1 MTNARHDGPGS
12 DPRADATR
20 TALPE
25 EPHDPSEVP
34 FAGLRRN
41 ARALAGGLLLVL
53 IIGFVLPDLTPPAT
67 EPSVVELLRGRIV
80 AFLPAGEDVTAPDV
94 QILILAGPQRGETI
108 DGYLQ
113 GPSGQVDLPR
123 YDIGDEVVV
132 NASLEPESV
141 FISVADL
148 YRIPALGLLLGL
160 FAVAVTAIGGWRGVR
175 SLIALALT
183 LAVVIKIVVPLILAG
198 WDPAWIAIMAA
209 TAVTIATFLLTEGA
223 KPQTVAAALG
233 TFGALAL
240 TALLAVGFDALA
252 RFTTLRGSEDAS
264 YLQAIGITD
273 IDLGGLILAA
283 IIFGALGILDDVT
296 VTQAAIVSELHGA
309 SPALRGI
316 ALARRAMN
324 VGRSHIS
331 ATVNTLVLAYVGA
344 SLPLL
349 VLFAAGRQ
357 DPLLTASTE
366 AVAVEVVRAIV
377 GSIGIVAAVP
387 LTTAIAVAL
396 VDRRL
401 PFLPA
406 EHHLARG
413 WD

>member
-1 MTNARHDGPGS
+1 VTSDRLDPGS
-12 DPRADATR
+12 EPRS
-20 TALPE
+20 
-25 EPHDPSEVP
+25 EPLAPYVP
-34 FAGLRRN
+34 FVGLRRN
-41 ARALAGGLLLVL
+41 ARALGGGLLLLVL
-53 IIGFVLPDLTPPAT
+53 IGFLVPDLSPPPTEPPA
-67 EPSVVELLRGRIV
+67 VELLRGRIV
-80 AFLPAGEDVTAPDV
+80 EFLPPGDDVTAPDV
-94 QILILAGPQRGETI
+94 RIQILAGAQRGETI

-113 GPSGQVDLPR
+113 GPSGQEDLPR
-123 YDIGDEVVV
+123 YDVGDEVIV
-132 NASLEPESV
+132 NASLEPDNV

-148 YRIPALGLLLGL
+148 YRVPVLGLLLAL
-160 FAVAVTAIGGWRGVR
+160 FAVAVTVVGGWRGVR

-198 WDPAWIAIMAA
+198 WNPAPVAIVAA
-209 TAVTIATFLLTEGA
+209 TAVTLATFLLTEGA
-223 KPQTVAAALG
+223 KRQTVAAAIG

-240 TALLAVGFDALA
+240 TALLAVAFDTLA
-252 RFTTLRGSEDAS
+252 RFTELRGSEDAT
-264 YLQAIGITD
+264 YLQAIGIVD

-296 VTQAAIVSELHGA
+296 VTQAAIVSELHDA
-309 SPALRGI
+309 NPSLRGL
-316 ALARRAMN
+316 ALVRRAMN
-324 VGRSHIS
+324 VGRSHIA

-387 LTTAIAVAL
+387 LTTAISVAL
-396 VDRRL
+396 IDRRL
-401 PFLPA
+401 PFLP
-406 EHHLARG
+406 EGPRLARG
-413 WD
+413 WDD

>member
-1 MTNARHDGPGS
+1 MRAGGGPL
-12 DPRADATR
+12 DPADR
-20 TALPE
+20 VDSP
-25 EPHDPSEVP
+25 DPAFVP
-34 FAGLRRN
+34 FVGLRRN
-41 ARALAGGLLLVL
+41 ARAIAGGLLILVV
-53 IIGFVLPDLTPPAT
+53 IGFAVPDLAPPPTQPPA
-67 EPSVVELLRGRIV
+67 VELLRGRIV
-80 AFLPAGEDVTAPDV
+80 AFLPASGDVTAPDV
-94 QILILAGPQRGETI
+94 QIEILAGPQRGQTI

-113 GPSGQVDLPR
+113 GPSGQTDLPR
-123 YDIGDEVVV
+123 YNVGDEVIV
-132 NASLEPESV
+132 NASLEPDSV

-148 YRIPALGLLLGL
+148 YRVPVLALLLGL
-160 FAVAVTAIGGWRGVR
+160 FAAAVTVVGGWRGVR

-183 LAVVIKIVVPLILAG
+183 LAVVVKIVVPLILAG
-198 WDPAWIAIMAA
+198 WDPAWVAILAA

-223 KPQTVAAALG
+223 RPQTVAAAIG

-252 RFTTLRGSEDAS
+252 RFTALRGSEDAS
-264 YLQAIGITD
+264 YLQAIGITN

-296 VTQAAIVSELHGA
+296 VTQAAIVSELHHA
-309 SPALRGI
+309 NPTLRGV
-316 ALARRAMN
+316 ALVGRAMN
-324 VGRSHIS
+324 VGRSHIA

-401 PFLPA
+401 PFLPP
-406 EHHLARG
+406 ESRLATG
-413 WD
+413 WDP